1 MKNFRLPR
9 KKKKKYQKDNIVFK
23 SDWNEKEDIM
33 KMMNWKSGHFRM
45 LNWLWFYQKRKLL
58 VRNMYKA
65 GMMIVEKEYKHLEK
79 HHNIWKWK

>member
-23 SDWNEKEDIM
+23 SDWNENEDIM
-33 KMMNWKSGHFRM
+33 KMMNWKPGQFRM
-45 LNWLWFYQKRKLL
+45 LNWLWFYQKRKIL